1 MDHLFVTDFIIIK
14 LKETVSS
21 WSIKFK
27 KDLIILILPFACFF
41 FLIKLLLYKMII
53 IRYKLNVTMA

>member
-14 LKETVSS
+14 LKKTFSS

-27 KDLIILILPFACFF
+27 KDLIIRILPFAWFF
-41 FLIKLLLYKMII
+41 FSHKII
-53 IRYKLNVTMA
+53 IIHNDNN